1 MFILVGG
8 TIRAKDTVT
17 GEVADGRPGGLP
29 GLR

>member
-1 MFILVGG
+1 MRVGG

-29 GLR
+29 GLG